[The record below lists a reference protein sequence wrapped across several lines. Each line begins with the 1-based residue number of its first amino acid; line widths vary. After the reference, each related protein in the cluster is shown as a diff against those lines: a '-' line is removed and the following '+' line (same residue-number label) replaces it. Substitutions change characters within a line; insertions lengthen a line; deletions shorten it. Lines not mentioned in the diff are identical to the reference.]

1 MRFRVEPSPAGG
13 WHVKLAGHDAPV
25 SRHDTED
32 EALARAGAYER
43 GAAAQGERVTL
54 RDGSRIVVRPV
65 VPEDRPL
72 FVAGWERFGDLSRQR
87 RFMGVK
93 QGLTLD
99 DLAFFTELDH
109 DTHEALGALDPATG
123 DGLGVARYIR
133 DPERPDVAEAAVS
146 VIDPWQG
153 RGLGGVLLERLCRR
167 ARDRGVTRF
176 SAELRADNRAML
188 ELFRRLGD
196 THLRRDAGEIELD
209 VELPLEGD
217 DCLRDALRS
226 AAAGDVA
233 PR

>member
-1 MRFRVEPSPAGG
+1 MRFRIEPSPAGG
-13 WHVKLAGHDAPV
+13 WHVKLAGHEAPV

-32 EALARAGAYER
+32 EALARAAAYER
-43 GAAAQGERVTL
+43 GAAVEGERVTL

-72 FVAGWERFGDLSRQR
+72 FVAGWERFGETSRQR

-93 QGLTLD
+93 QRLTLD

-109 DTHEALGALDPATG
+109 DTHEALGAIDPATG
-123 DGLGVARYIR
+123 EGLGVARYVR
-133 DPERPDVAEAAVS
+133 HPSRAEVAEAAVS
-146 VIDPWQG
+146 VVDPWQG

-167 ARDRGVTRF
+167 ARGQGITRF

-188 ELFRRLGD
+188 ELFRRLGE
-196 THLRRDAGEIELD
+196 THVRRDAGELELD
-209 VELPLEGD
+209 VELPLEATA
-217 DCLRDALRS
+217 CLRDALRS